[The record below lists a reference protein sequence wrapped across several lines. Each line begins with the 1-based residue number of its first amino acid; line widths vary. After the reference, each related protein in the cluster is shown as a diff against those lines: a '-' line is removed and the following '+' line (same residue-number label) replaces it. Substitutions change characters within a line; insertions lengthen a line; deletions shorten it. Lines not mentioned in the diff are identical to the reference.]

1 MVKKKSELDLDYKP
15 PKWKPGEAVALL
27 FSQNGKTYPVGGY
40 EIFNENQEHC
50 LVKGFMPI
58 VLSSTKKA
66 RYGELL
72 VVKKGQ
78 KGRPVRYLE
87 SRILKLA
94 NIPKHELRTFEEVFG
109 YAGGI
114 TLVTGSYVKSEQ
126 EDLNF
131 GIAPVV
137 EETIEEE

>member
-15 PKWKPGEAVALL
+15 PKWKPGESVAVLM
-27 FSQNGKTYPVGGY
+27 NCDGKTYLVGGY
-40 EIFNENQEHC
+40 EIFNDEKEHC

-58 VLSSTKKA
+58 VLSSTKKP
-66 RYGELL
+66 RHGELL
-72 VVKKGQ
+72 IVKKGQ
-78 KGRPVRYLE
+78 KGRPIRYPE
-87 SRILKLA
+87 SKVLKLSA
-94 NIPKHELRTFEEVFG
+94 IPKHELKTFEEVFG

-114 TLVTGSYVKSEQ
+114 TVVAGSYVQSEQ

-137 EETIEEE
+137 EEIIEE